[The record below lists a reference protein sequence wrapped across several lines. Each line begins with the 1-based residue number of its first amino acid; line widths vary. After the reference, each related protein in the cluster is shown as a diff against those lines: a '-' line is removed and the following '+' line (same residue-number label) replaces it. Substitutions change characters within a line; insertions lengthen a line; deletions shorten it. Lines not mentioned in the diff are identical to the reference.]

1 MSHRP
6 AISKFFPDDLHQQMT
21 EDLQLIGR
29 SVRTQQAY
37 LRAVRK
43 LAEFCQMSPETLSEQ
58 HVRKYF
64 LTIKNEHH
72 YAPGSLRVAFNGI
85 KFFYTHTCKR
95 NWQTLRQ
102 VKIPNSK
109 TLPEVL
115 TIDQVHQIIDACTV
129 ERIAVY
135 LWTVY
140 SMGLRLEEGLH
151 LQVGDIDAERGLV
164 HIHRGKGAK
173 DRYVPIPS
181 STLTWLREYWLTH
194 RHPRLLFPAEGRDHK
209 QAPTAKNP
217 MAKSTV
223 QKPMKQIVD
232 EIGFGK
238 KICIHTLRHSYATH
252 LLEAGVSLKVIQKY
266 LGHSS
271 LQTTMIY
278 LHLTETAEA
287 DAREVIE
294 RVITRDLKKDSRRN
308 NKRNNRRGNG

>member
-1 MSHRP
+1 MS
-6 AISKFFPDDLHQQMT
+6 

-29 SVRTQQAY
+29 SARTQQAY

-43 LAEFCQMSPETLSEQ
+43 LAEFCQTSVGKISEQ
-58 HVRKYF
+58 QVRHYF

-85 KFFYTHTCKR
+85 KFFYTHSCKR
-95 NWQTLRQ
+95 NWKTLWQ

-115 TIDQVHQIIDACTV
+115 TIRQVHQIIDACKV

-140 SMGLRLEEGLH
+140 SMGLRLEEGLN
-151 LQVGDIDAERGLV
+151 LNVGDIDAARGLV

-181 STLTWLREYWLTH
+181 STLLWLREYWLTH

-209 QAPTAKNP
+209 QAHTAKNP
-217 MAKSTV
+217 MAQSTV

-232 EIGFGK
+232 QIGFGK

-271 LQTTMIY
+271 LQTTLVY

-287 DAREVIE
+287 DARQAIE
-294 RVITRDLKKDSRRN
+294 RVMTRDLKRGNRRN
-308 NKRNNRRGNG
+308 HQRQQRGS